1 MSKTQPFISKSLLD
15 FVFCLQLLIA
25 MPDLSKTNLS
35 IKELYAQYWHCRD
48 FEIQNL
54 WQRSIFLGT
63 FLILCFTGY
72 GFFSVRLFLRTTVI
86 LSVFGVKQKN
96 AVAIR

>member
-1 MSKTQPFISKSLLD
+1 MTEPLKQD
-15 FVFCLQLLIA
+15 FTIK
-25 MPDLSKTNLS
+25 DLY
-35 IKELYAQYWHCRD
+35 IQYWHCRD

-72 GFFSVRLFLRTTVI
+72 GFFFVRLFLRMTVI